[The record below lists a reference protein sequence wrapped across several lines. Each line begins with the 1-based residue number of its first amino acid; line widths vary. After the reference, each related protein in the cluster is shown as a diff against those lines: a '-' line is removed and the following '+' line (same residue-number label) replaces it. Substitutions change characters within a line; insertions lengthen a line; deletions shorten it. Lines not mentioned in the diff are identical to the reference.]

1 MSLYFTKLN
10 VMLTQSNFIFSKFF
24 SREYS
29 LLAAAPMGSSLKR
42 RQSGSN
48 INRGGIKNTSKEEFQ
63 AQPLER
69 FKKPL
74 ILTKSLPSYS
84 NIYQLSPMFCRVSL
98 PSALLTF
105 GAILKAELYLSKN
118 YIEVLTSSIL

>member
-1 MSLYFTKLN
+1 MSIMYQQKILRQIRDPSSLIFWQFWIPSVIYYIINGLLSGGWTVGLRLTVSLYFTKLN

-42 RQSGSN
+42 RQSDSN

-63 AQPLER
+63 
-69 FKKPL
+69 
-74 ILTKSLPSYS
+74 
-84 NIYQLSPMFCRVSL
+84 LSH
-98 PSALLTF
+98 
-105 GAILKAELYLSKN
+105 
-118 YIEVLTSSIL
+118 